1 MNQTKQMNP
10 LTIAKGKLT
19 KLGVGLTAAG
29 PIVQNIL
36 NVLQGEEMQ
45 NVVDAAQ
52 GAQASILVLAGSV
65 TALLGAFRAAINYG
79 GKA

>member
-45 NVVDAAQ
+45 PAIVEQVLDLRVGIEDA
-52 GAQASILVLAGSV
+52 GDRVL
-65 TALLGAFRAAINYG
+65 G
-79 GKA
+79 GFDQHR